1 MEVNPPWTCDECG
14 KSILSVD
21 DGWVE
26 WLNGRSQPDNIQGNS
41 HHLRLVH
48 HRGASPNADR
58 KNACYHD
65 EDQWR
70 ATKRYSVA
78 DLPLSSFV
86 GPDGLITL
94 LSFLYDKRFSEE
106 SEVLELIKRLH
117 VPNYEAARHYFK
129 AAIANGVF
137 EPRSAP
143 SYYDQEEMRA
153 VLNWAQ
159 EQQEQA

>member
-1 MEVNPPWTCDECG
+1 MEVNPPWTCDQCG
-14 KSILSVD
+14 KPIISVE

-26 WLNGRSQPDNIQGNS
+26 WLNGSSAEQWAGTLHR
-41 HHLRLVH
+41 LRLVH
-48 HRGASPNADR
+48 YRPASPYADR

-65 EDQWR
+65 EDQWF
-70 ATKRYSVA
+70 AAKRYTVA

-94 LSFLYDKRFSEE
+94 LSFLADKRFSEE
-106 SEVLELIKRLH
+106 NEVLELIKRLH
-117 VPNYEAARHYFK
+117 VPNYEAARHHFE

-153 VLNWAQ
+153 VLNWAREQ
-159 EQQEQA
+159 EEQA